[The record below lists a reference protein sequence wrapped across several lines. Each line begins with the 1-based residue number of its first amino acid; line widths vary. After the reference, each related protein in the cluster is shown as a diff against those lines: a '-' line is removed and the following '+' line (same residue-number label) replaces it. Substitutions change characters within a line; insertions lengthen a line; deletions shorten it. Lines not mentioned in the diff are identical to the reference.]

1 MYFLSNL
8 MVLLLIVSVHFIMA
22 PVPLML
28 LAPLLEIS
36 LESKQD
42 IATGKIVEL
51 LQLFQILNVRMEA
64 PLTILKLL
72 VLLELITDSL
82 MQQNH

>member
-22 PVPLML
+22 PVPLMV

-51 LQLFQILNVRMEA
+51 LQ
-64 PLTILKLL
+64 
-72 VLLELITDSL
+72 
-82 MQQNH
+82 

>member
-1 MYFLSNL
+1 
-8 MVLLLIVSVHFIMA
+8 MA

-28 LAPLLEIS
+28 LAPLLEIN

-51 LQLFQILNVRMEA
+51 LQ
-64 PLTILKLL
+64 
-72 VLLELITDSL
+72 
-82 MQQNH
+82 